1 LLGICRVETGEV
13 FPAVPRRCE
22 NAGMDDTKHAEEEQR
37 PGMSRRLFFGR
48 AAGVAGAAVALM
60 TLTACPGGGDGDD
73 DGDDDGGDD
82 D

>member
-1 LLGICRVETGEV
+1 VLNLLCF
-13 FPAVPRRCE
+13 FPAGGWRCE
-22 NAGMDDTKHAEEEQR
+22 NAGMDDTKHAEEDQR

-48 AAGVAGAAVALM
+48 AAGLAGAAAVLM

-73 DGDDDGGDD
+73 DDDDGGDD